1 MVGKPLKAMLLT
13 SLLLLGILVIYASLM
28 SIAAQ
33 TDTSSGTSECGSK
46 ILGPLGHF
54 GWSWSLNFSKPAQ
67 IRPYHN
73 RFELGWGPV
82 EVSEEFKD
90 NVFNIAKSD
99 PDVQELLSEGYNIT
113 SIKPIITTTVEADG
127 SVVTKAKSGILMLR
141 KNNSGVAFVWVDVEK
156 GKVTRI
162 EIITR
167 TVIEKP

>member
-28 SIAAQ
+28 SIVAQ
-33 TDTSSGTSECGSK
+33 MDKSSGTSEHGSK

-54 GWSWSLNFSKPAQ
+54 GWSLNFSKPAQ

-73 RFELGWGPV
+73 RFELGRGPV

-113 SIKPIITTTVEADG
+113 FIKPIITTTVEADG